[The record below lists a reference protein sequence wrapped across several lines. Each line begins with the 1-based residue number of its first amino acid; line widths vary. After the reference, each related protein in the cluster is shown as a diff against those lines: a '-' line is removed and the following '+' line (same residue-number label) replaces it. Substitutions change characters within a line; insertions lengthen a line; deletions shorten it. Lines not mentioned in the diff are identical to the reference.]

1 MASYEIDSVKVEKDN
16 AMRRYNQQR
25 KVRWVVQLCVA
36 FVVLLRS
43 TSWLPV
49 AIEISV
55 EFSRRFLSVFDCTF
69 YVFMLVVAIVLV
81 LYASSGQNE
90 AKPDLY
96 DEFLQKTESG
106 RRFGAGEKQP
116 APFHD
121 KHIVYSENAASPPVH
136 YNNLTVSTITKHT
149 VSQVQSNTVRA
160 VSEKSLPEKRYR
172 RTKSERY
179 ELRIGEGSRR
189 ELRRLETEIRREM
202 VRPARRSV
210 SEKVDKLN
218 NEDFNRTIEAFI
230 AETKKIQKEE
240 STKLDSD
247 SSLALTLG
255 L

>member
-1 MASYEIDSVKVEKDN
+1 
-16 AMRRYNQQR
+16 
-25 KVRWVVQLCVA
+25 
-36 FVVLLRS
+36 
-43 TSWLPV
+43 
-49 AIEISV
+49 
-55 EFSRRFLSVFDCTF
+55 
-69 YVFMLVVAIVLV
+69 
-81 LYASSGQNE
+81 
-90 AKPDLY
+90 
-96 DEFLQKTESG
+96 
-106 RRFGAGEKQP
+106 
-116 APFHD
+116 
-121 KHIVYSENAASPPVH
+121 
-136 YNNLTVSTITKHT
+136 
-149 VSQVQSNTVRA
+149 
-160 VSEKSLPEKRYR
+160 LPEKRYR